1 MKSGT
6 NGEEAL
12 SMTAEYA
19 SSERPRG
26 RAGPGQ
32 GWRGRAACRGVDPE
46 LFFPAAERGPVR
58 AVQVAAAKA
67 VCAGCPV
74 RAECLAEALARI
86 PYGIAGGLTEN
97 ERRRLRTHNGRGR
110 ALAGRDELPAEAA
123 EALADGPGRGWT
135 ARQRAAVGRV
145 LLAAGCPTPQVA
157 RACGVS
163 ERTVERWAAATCTGR
178 QDATSGR
185 VSAIRP
191 SEASQARNA
200 ERTAGEGSAAATG
213 LPSGSS
219 RHITTGQAHEHR
231 KDNETR

>member
-1 MKSGT
+1 
-6 NGEEAL
+6 L
-12 SMTAEYA
+12 
-19 SSERPRG
+19 
-26 RAGPGQ
+26 
-32 GWRGRAACRGVDPE
+32 
-46 LFFPAAERGPVR
+46 R

-86 PYGIAGGLTEN
+86 PYGIAGGLTES
-97 ERRRLRTHNGRGR
+97 ERRRLRIHNTSLRPT
-110 ALAGRDELPAEAA
+110 AERDGLPAEAA

-135 ARQRAAVGRV
+135 GRQRSAVGRV

-163 ERTVERWAAATCTGR
+163 ERTVERWAATTRTDPQDPTTG
-178 QDATSGR
+178 Q
-185 VSAIRP
+185 VSAITP
-191 SEASQARNA
+191 AAPAR
-200 ERTAGEGSAAATG
+200 ERRARAAGEGSAAATE

-231 KDNETR
+231 EGHRD

>member
-1 MKSGT
+1 
-6 NGEEAL
+6 
-12 SMTAEYA
+12 MTAEYA
-19 SSERPRG
+19 SSELPPRG
-26 RAGPGQ
+26 RAGPGR
-32 GWRGRAACRGVDPE
+32 GWRARAACRGVDPE

-74 RAECLAEALARI
+74 RTECLAEALARI

-97 ERRRLRTHNGRGR
+97 ERRRLRTHDSHVRQ
-110 ALAGRDELPAEAA
+110 APGRDELPAEAA

-157 RACGVS
+157 QACGVT
-163 ERTVERWAAATCTGR
+163 ERTVHRWAAHRCAATTSTDR
-178 QDATSGR
+178 YDATTGDTSR
-185 VSAIRP
+185 TAPTAVR
-191 SEASQARNA
+191 ARRA
-200 ERTAGEGSAAATG
+200 GLDAGEGSAAATG
-213 LPSGSS
+213 LPSRSS

-231 KDNETR
+231 KDIETR